1 MSYFRVSE
9 FLVFRGGGWTRTTE
23 LFRGQIYSL
32 LQLPLCDFPLA
43 FVPNWWEPE
52 PMKGLEPPT
61 GWLQISYSTNW
72 VTSAFSACQTTLF
85 LVNWGCKDTTFSQTH
100 QNFFQLF
107 SNIFHKQLIHIS
119 ILRKKIQH
127 TPLHPPAKPLPKTPI
142 YQNSAPVHSKKT
154 SHLNIPLT
162 INTLGQIHPTLQI
175 NFITHNQPFATIN
188 HSHLQLLLLSS

>member
-1 MSYFRVSE
+1 MSYFRFSVGLWGRVDSNHWTPKRTD
-9 FLVFRGGGWTRTTE
+9 LQSVAIATMRLPHFR
-23 LFRGQIYSL
+23 L
-32 LQLPLCDFPLA
+32 
-43 FVPNWWEPE
+43 PNWRELE

-119 ILRKKIQH
+119 ILRKKNPTYAP
-127 TPLHPPAKPLPKTPI
+127 TPARKIPSQDTNLPKFRSYPLKKNITSQYPIDNKHIRTNTPKPAHQL
-142 YQNSAPVHSKKT
+142 YHS
-154 SHLNIPLT
+154 
-162 INTLGQIHPTLQI
+162 
-175 NFITHNQPFATIN
+175 
-188 HSHLQLLLLSS
+188 

>member
-1 MSYFRVSE
+1 MSYFRFSVGCGE
-9 FLVFRGGGWTRTTE
+9 EWTRTTE
-23 LFRGQIYSL
+23 LRRGQIYSL

-107 SNIFHKQLIHIS
+107 SNNFHKQLIYIS
-119 ILRKKIQH
+119 IIRKKNPHLSSIP
-127 TPLHPPAKPLPKTPI
+127 TRKTPSKDT
-142 YQNSAPVHSKKT
+142 NSPKFRSYPLKKNT
-154 SHLNIPLT
+154 LSQYIIDTKHLNT
-162 INTLGQIHPTLQI
+162 NTPNPAH
-175 NFITHNQPFATIN
+175 QPH
-188 HSHLQLLLLSS
+188 HS